1 MKKTLW
7 VLMDDRMGSVG
18 QARGVLQALGDM
30 VQVVEKKIIYNRWAK
45 LPNTLK
51 GVSLVGLN
59 KKDSDNLQIPFPDL
73 VLSIS
78 RRTAPIARW
87 IKKQSNSQTK
97 IIQLIHPGSVGIEDF
112 DLVLVSEHDRHK
124 KSTPNM
130 VYITGCPHRITEKSM
145 QEAHEKWQPIFSQL
159 PQPLTTVIVGGA
171 IKNKAFTAEN
181 AQQFGQEIREIHQKT
196 GGSIL
201 ITSSRRTGAEAEKI
215 IMEELRDIPAYTYLW
230 GEKKDNPFMG
240 FLACGEKIIITGD
253 SVSMCSEACGS
264 GNPVLIFEG
273 ENWLTKKHQRF
284 IKSLYDGSYAIAAED
299 PQALAF
305 KPRQRL
311 DTSAII
317 GTKIA
322 ELI

>member
-7 VLMDDRMGSVG
+7 ALLDDRMGSVG
-18 QARGVLQALGDM
+18 QARGVLQALDDN
-30 VQVVEKKIIYNRWAK
+30 VEVVEKKIVYNRWAK
-45 LPNTLK
+45 LPNFFK
-51 GVSLVGLN
+51 RVSLIGMD
-59 KKDSDNLQIPFPDL
+59 KQKSDKLQEPFPDL

-87 IKKQSNSQTK
+87 IKKQSKGRTK
-97 IIQLIHPGSVGIEDF
+97 IIQLIHPGNVGIEDF

-145 QEAHEKWQPIFSQL
+145 QEAHEKWQPIFAQL

-181 AQQFGQEIREIHQKT
+181 AQQFGQEICEIHQKT

-215 IMEELRDIPAYTYLW
+215 IMKELQNIPAYTYLW

-264 GNPVLIFEG
+264 GKSVLIFEG
-273 ENWLTKKHQRF
+273 EDWLTKKHQRF
-284 IKSLYDGSYAIAAED
+284 IKSLYDGAYAIALES
-299 PQALAF
+299 PQALGF
-305 KPRQRL
+305 KPQQRL
-311 DTSAII
+311 DSSAII
-317 GTKIA
+317 AAKIA
-322 ELI
+322 ELN